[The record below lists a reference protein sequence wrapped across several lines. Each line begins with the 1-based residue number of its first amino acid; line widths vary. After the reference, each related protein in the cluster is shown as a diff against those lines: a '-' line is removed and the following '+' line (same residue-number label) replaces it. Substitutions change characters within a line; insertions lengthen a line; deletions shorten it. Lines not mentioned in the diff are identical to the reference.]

1 MEKDDDVWRSWQAP
15 IREKFCTASLL
26 TFHPSFH
33 QPLHLQEE
41 YDSSGEDEEEDLKT
55 PRHHSMTMM
64 RRRTRRRRRMV
75 MRRRTWKLLIIEWW
89 SLIAV
94 MKYANRIALTR
105 NLHTLS
111 WRIAIPSYRF
121 LLWWNSNL
129 QFCMLPNCYNL
140 STDFGTVFV
149 FALGPFLPMW
159 VLFFDFNRNFNGKMS
174 KICYR
179 RVYKDLVSSAGLQFH
194 SFINEKESSKIIGQ
208 LVTIWEHARL
218 QISNVINI
226 RIPL

>member
-1 MEKDDDVWRSWQAP
+1 MRMQKSKSLKYKKMEIENMEKDDDVWRSWQAP

-121 LLWWNSNL
+121 LLWWNSKFAILHPPKLL
-129 QFCMLPNCYNL
+129 QFVHWFRNCFCFR
-140 STDFGTVFV
+140 SGTFPSHVG
-149 FALGPFLPMW
+149 A
-159 VLFFDFNRNFNGKMS
+159 FF
-174 KICYR
+174 
-179 RVYKDLVSSAGLQFH
+179 
-194 SFINEKESSKIIGQ
+194 
-208 LVTIWEHARL
+208 RL
-218 QISNVINI
+218 Q
-226 RIPL
+226 